1 MAKSKHA
8 STKPSEAEKGGGAFG
23 FPPGSVVTIKEASWA
38 RWEDAGEKAIVK
50 SRSGDDPALRIVGEI
65 EGGDGEA
72 REVFLSAGKATRG
85 LHPSRDGEFLDIE
98 EGATATAIADGCN
111 ADVFLKSISDKKAHK
126 KMAVPEELHDDGI
139 SAVLVGLKFV
149 AGGIVIKREGL
160 DNPSRPTLVAD
171 EIVEL
176 PKAARKGKAK
186 DEDDEDDEKPA
197 RRRKAKPAV
206 EDDDEDDEDEKPKRG
221 RKSGGGDAEAKAEKA
236 MAEVLDNPKYKKG
249 LPVEK
254 AWTAVFNL
262 VREDEDK
269 KAILALIEDEDW
281 LTGDRPWQVKGKGE
295 DAVILPV

>member
-186 DEDDEDDEKPA
+186 DEDDEDDEKP
-197 RRRKAKPAV
+197 
-206 EDDDEDDEDEKPKRG
+206 KRG